1 MADNNDLL
9 ENFRKLL
16 DARFE
21 EERTHTRKM
30 VREEVAV
37 EGERTKRA
45 DAVSF
50 VHSDERLDSIEDRI
64 KGVEISNTRLDQR
77 MDGVEKGLSQ
87 ANTIIAKIKTV
98 VEITEETVNT
108 MDEGLKEVVKDHRE
122 RIKRLEEQT
131 STISHKN

>member
-9 ENFRKLL
+9 ENIRKLL

-21 EERTHTRKM
+21 EERTHTRKL

-50 VHSDERLDSIEDRI
+50 VHIDARMDSIEDRI

-87 ANTIIAKIKTV
+87 ANTMYWIQKAGHNSK
-98 VEITEETVNT
+98 
-108 MDEGLKEVVKDHRE
+108 
-122 RIKRLEEQT
+122 
-131 STISHKN
+131 ST